1 MSEEYKAGV
10 KQFCKLAAENSKNI
24 NFILCP
30 CTKCLNIIEVN
41 GPNELQDH
49 LMFHGFEKT
58 YTRWTYHGEER
69 GENNSGNFNFDYQ
82 FIDTVDTDFMEDA
95 EGGSSSVKK
104 DIPNIINDEL
114 RDHPDMHEELKN
126 DAALPLW
133 PRCTKASR
141 LSAVLTPYNLKVG
154 HQISDAFFTEMLTAV
169 SELLSDGN
177 VLPRRAYEAKQMLKS
192 IGLVHNRIHACPN
205 NCILYRKEYEML
217 DECPKCHLKRF
228 QDGNSPSKVMWYFP
242 IIPRL
247 MRLYASPEDSK
258 HLTWHHNGRIKDGML
273 RHPVDSPQWKTFDDV
288 HQDFGKEPRNL
299 RLSLSTDEMNP
310 HRLQSSSHS
319 TWPVILIIY
328 NLAPWLCMKRKYMMM
343 STLIS
348 GPIQPGNDID
358 VYLAP
363 LIEDLKL
370 LWEEGIEVEDR
381 YRNDHFRLKA
391 MLFGTI
397 SDFPTYSNLSGYSV
411 KGYDTCP
418 LCGDET
424 DNVRLKN
431 CKKCV
436 YIGHRRWLDSNNRYR
451 NMAMAFN
458 GEVEKRGPPRIRS
471 GLEVFKE
478 VENINIEFGKK
489 FAKDVPSKG
498 WKKRSIFF
506 ELPYWKD
513 LYVRHFIDL
522 MHVQKNVFDSLIG
535 TLLGV
540 PGKTK
545 DGLSARMDMMGMG
558 IRSELAPI
566 EVEGKKP
573 YLPPA
578 AHTLSRNEKKILLQ
592 TLHSVKV
599 PKGYSSN
606 IKNLV
611 DLNELKLKGLK
622 SHDCHVIMENL
633 LPIALRPILPEK
645 VRVTITKLCWFFKSM
660 SSKVIDPRRLSY
672 L

>member
-10 KQFCKLAAENSKNI
+10 KQFCKLVAENSKNI

-41 GPNELQDH
+41 GPNELHDH
-49 LMFHGFEKT
+49 MMFH
-58 YTRWTYHGEER
+58 
-69 GENNSGNFNFDYQ
+69 
-82 FIDTVDTDFMEDA
+82 DTVDTDFMEDA
-95 EGGSSSVKK
+95 QGGSSSVEK

-114 RDHPDMHEELKN
+114 RDHPDMYEELKN
-126 DAALPLW
+126 DVALSLW
-133 PRCTKASR
+133 PGCTKASR
-141 LSAVLTPYNLKVG
+141 LSAVLTLYNLKVG
-154 HQISDAFFTEMLTAV
+154 HQISDTFLMEMLTAV

-177 VLPRRAYEAKQMLKS
+177 VLPRRAYAAKQMLKS
-192 IGLVHNRIHACPN
+192 IGLVHNRIHACQN
-205 NCILYRKEYEML
+205 DCILYPKEYEML

-228 QDGNSPSKVMWYFP
+228 KDGNSPSKVMWYFP

-273 RHPVDSPQWKTFDDV
+273 RHPADSPQWKTFDDV
-288 HQDFGKEPRNL
+288 HRDFGKEPRNL
-299 RLSLSTDEMNP
+299 RLALSTDGMNP

-319 TWPVILIIY
+319 TWPVILIVY
-328 NLAPWLCMKRKYMMM
+328 NLVSSLCMKRKYMMM
-343 STLIS
+343 STLIY

-397 SDFPTYSNLSGYSV
+397 SDFPAYNNLSGYSV
-411 KGYDTCP
+411 KGYDVCA
-418 LCGDET
+418 LCGDKT

-436 YIGHRRWLDSNNRYR
+436 YMG
-451 NMAMAFN
+451 
-458 GEVEKRGPPRIRS
+458 
-471 GLEVFKE
+471 
-478 VENINIEFGKK
+478 
-489 FAKDVPSKG
+489 
-498 WKKRSIFF
+498 
-506 ELPYWKD
+506 
-513 LYVRHFIDL
+513 
-522 MHVQKNVFDSLIG
+522 LIG

-540 PGKTK
+540 LGKIK
-545 DGLSARMDMMGMG
+545 DGLSARMDMIDMG
-558 IRSELAPI
+558 IRSELAPV

-578 AHTLSRNEKKILLQ
+578 AYTLSRNEKNILLQ
-592 TLHSVKV
+592 TLHSVKGNNHKV
-599 PKGYSSN
+599 V
-606 IKNLV
+606 LV
-611 DLNELKLKGLK
+611 LQ
-622 SHDCHVIMENL
+622 VIE
-633 LPIALRPILPEK
+633 
-645 VRVTITKLCWFFKSM
+645 
-660 SSKVIDPRRLSY
+660 
-672 L
+672 